1 MPAPS
6 RTLISLTDAA
16 DRLGVHVR
24 TLRRYISQG
33 RITGHRVG
41 PRLVKLDAA
50 EVDNFARPIPTW
62 SGR

>member
-1 MPAPS
+1 LPAAS
-6 RTLISLTDAA
+6 RTLISLTEAA

-24 TLRRYISQG
+24 TLRRYIAQG

-41 PRLVKLDAA
+41 PRLVKLDVA

-62 SGR
+62 NAR